1 MLAYAAHRRQRRR
14 PSPAT
19 LSLIVGGH
27 AVAIAF
33 LVTAKMEVNPFV
45 PKRPIVIDPIEL
57 PKPPP
62 PPEPKPQSES
72 KIPLQQQTSVITPTP
87 PLYPPLPDN
96 PVVDAGPPTTDVI
109 PDIRPIIEAPLG
121 PTVEPLPPAAEPVK
135 VAARLAT
142 PADLLR
148 PPYPDSKLRSEE
160 EAVLKLRLAIDARG
174 RVTSV
179 EPVGQADPQFLEAAR
194 RHLIRTWRYWP
205 ATEDG
210 RPVASTLVITLR
222 FELRDV

>member
-14 PSPAT
+14 LSPAT

-45 PKRPIVIDPIEL
+45 PTPPIMIDPIEL
-57 PKPPP
+57 PEPPP
-62 PPEPKPQSES
+62 LPEPKPQPDTRTPTE
-72 KIPLQQQTSVITPTP
+72 QQPSVITPTP

-96 PVVDAGPPTTDVI
+96 PVVDAGPITTDVV
-109 PDIRPIIEAPLG
+109 PDVRPIIDAPLG
-121 PTVEPLPPAAEPVK
+121 PKADPLPPIKEPVK

-142 PADLLR
+142 PTDLLR
-148 PPYPDSKLRSEE
+148 PPYPDSKLRTEE
-160 EAVLKLRLAIDARG
+160 EAVLKLRLGIDERG
-174 RVTSV
+174 RVVSV
-179 EPVGQADPQFLEAAR
+179 DPVGRADPEFLQAAR
-194 RHLIRTWRYWP
+194 KHLIRHWRYRP

-210 RPVASTLVITLR
+210 RAIASTIVITLR
-222 FELRDV
+222 FEMRDV

>member
-1 MLAYAAHRRQRRR
+1 MLAYAAHRRPRR
-14 PSPAT
+14 PLSPAM

-33 LVTAKMEVNPFV
+33 LVTAKMDVNPFV
-45 PKRPIVIDPIEL
+45 PKTPITVETIPL

-62 PPEPKPQSES
+62 PPPPEPQPQAER
-72 KIPLQQQTSVITPTP
+72 QQSPSSVITPTP

-96 PVVDAGPPTTDVI
+96 PVVDSGPPTLDVI
-109 PDIRPIIEAPLG
+109 PDVRPIIEAPLG
-121 PTVEPLPPAAEPVK
+121 PMVQPLPLKEPVR

-142 PADLLR
+142 PVDLLR

-160 EAVLKLRLAIDARG
+160 EAVLKLRLGIDERG
-174 RVTSV
+174 RVVSV
-179 EPVGQADPQFLEAAR
+179 EPVGAADPDFLQAAR
-194 RHLIRTWRYWP
+194 KHLIRSWRYKP
-205 ATEDG
+205 ATVDG
-210 RPVASTLVITLR
+210 RPVATSITITLR

>member
-1 MLAYAAHRRQRRR
+1 M
-14 PSPAT
+14 

-45 PKRPIVIDPIEL
+45 PKPPLIIEPIDL

-62 PPEPKPQSES
+62 PPEPQPKPKAEPQQSRR
-72 KIPLQQQTSVITPTP
+72 SVITPTP

-96 PVVDAGPPTTDVI
+96 PVVDSGAPTTDVV
-109 PDIRPIIEAPLG
+109 PDIRPIIDAPLG
-121 PTVEPLPPAAEPVK
+121 GTVQPLPPMKEPVK

-142 PADLLR
+142 PSDLLR

-160 EAVLKLRLAIDARG
+160 EAVLKLRLRIDERG
-174 RVTSV
+174 RVVSV
-179 EPVGQADPQFLEAAR
+179 EPVGTADPDFLQAAR
-194 RHLIRTWRYWP
+194 KHLIRTWRYKP

-210 RPVASTLVITLR
+210 RPVPTSITITLR
-222 FELRDV
+222 FEMRDV